1 MEYPRFVFTSPGPLS
16 CGHGKTYGEHLVSS
30 DDELAAALAE
40 GFFASLPEAL
50 DPPAAPAKAPSE
62 PEPAPEPAA
71 VELAPAEPEAVP
83 RRRGPGRPRAEEA

>member
-40 GFFASLPEAL
+40 GFFATLPEAL
-50 DPPAAPAKAPSE
+50 DPPAAHVVAPVE
-62 PEPAPEPAA
+62 PQAEPAPEPA
-71 VELAPAEPEAVP
+71 VAEPAP

>member
-40 GFFASLPEAL
+40 GFFATLPEAL
-50 DPPAAPAKAPSE
+50 DPPAAPPAVAAEPQ
-62 PEPAPEPAA
+62 PEPVPEPAA
-71 VELAPAEPEAVP
+71 AEAAP

>member
-30 DDELAAALAE
+30 DDELAAALAA

-50 DPPAAPAKAPSE
+50 DPPAAPVAAAAE
-62 PEPAPEPAA
+62 PQAEPASEPAA
-71 VELAPAEPEAVP
+71 AEATP
-83 RRRGPGRPRAEEA
+83 RRRGPGRPRAEES

>member
-30 DDELAAALAE
+30 DDELAAALAA
-40 GFFASLPEAL
+40 GFFATLPEAL
-50 DPPAAPAKAPSE
+50 DPTAAPVEAELES
-62 PEPAPEPAA
+62 APEPAA
-71 VELAPAEPEAVP
+71 AEAAP

>member
-30 DDELAAALAE
+30 DDELAAALAA
-40 GFFASLPEAL
+40 GFFATLPEAL
-50 DPPAAPAKAPSE
+50 DPPAAPVVASVE
-62 PEPAPEPAA
+62 LQPEPALDPPAA
-71 VELAPAEPEAVP
+71 EAAP

>member
-30 DDELAAALAE
+30 DEEYVAALAA

-50 DPPAAPAKAPSE
+50 DPPAKPEPVEALDPPAA
-62 PEPAPEPAA
+62 EPAPEEPA
-71 VELAPAEPEAVP
+71 EAPA
-83 RRRGPGRPRAEEA
+83 RRRGRPRAEEA